1 MKDMDGKRVLITGG
15 CGDIGIA
22 VARRFLERGASV
34 VLADLRDTRQ
44 LDAPYIHCDVTDA
57 GSVAAAVAFAVDR
70 LGGLDVGIANA
81 GMVANAPLLD
91 VKLEDFQRT
100 LAVNLTGSLLVS
112 QAVARVLLQNP
123 PSETGHRGTILFTG
137 SWVQSMPWPGGT
149 AYCASKG
156 GQEMLMKVA
165 AQELAPHGITCNII
179 APGLVYAGLT
189 KVIYDQDA
197 IFRDR
202 VDSTVPL
209 GRMSTAEEVAGAF
222 VFLASMDGNYV
233 TGTTLVVDGGAS
245 LVKR

>member
-1 MKDMDGKRVLITGG
+1 
-15 CGDIGIA
+15 
-22 VARRFLERGASV
+22 
-34 VLADLRDTRQ
+34 
-44 LDAPYIHCDVTDA
+44 
-57 GSVAAAVAFAVDR
+57 
-70 LGGLDVGIANA
+70 
-81 GMVANAPLLD
+81 
-91 VKLEDFQRT
+91 
-100 LAVNLTGSLLVS
+100 
-112 QAVARVLLQNP
+112 
-123 PSETGHRGTILFTG
+123 
-137 SWVQSMPWPGGT
+137 
-149 AYCASKG
+149 
-156 GQEMLMKVA
+156 MLMKVV